1 MLNKSEH
8 YSVVHCVVHWKSK
21 SHPEFLCGKNGSINL
36 ELVKSLFSESEEE
49 RTREEE
55 KETGSVERGREGGRE
70 RLENTQQQSN
80 CRN

>member
-1 MLNKSEH
+1 M
-8 YSVVHCVVHWKSK
+8 HCVVHWKSK

-55 KETGSVERGREGGRE
+55 KETGSVERRGGVGEREVGEYTTAKQLQKLKGIQTVE
-70 RLENTQQQSN
+70 AA
-80 CRN
+80 

>member
-1 MLNKSEH
+1 
-8 YSVVHCVVHWKSK
+8 VHCVVHWKSK

-55 KETGSVERGREGGRE
+55 KETGSVERGRERGWRIHNSKATAEIKRYTDSGSSIR
-70 RLENTQQQSN
+70 
-80 CRN
+80 

>member
-1 MLNKSEH
+1 MWYTGRVSHTQNS
-8 YSVVHCVVHWKSK
+8 SV
-21 SHPEFLCGKNGSINL
+21 GKNGSINL

>member
-55 KETGSVERGREGGRE
+55 TGSVERRGGGGERE